1 MLNAELMTKNAEMM
15 TNMEFFFF
23 KDFGT
28 PSRFHYNF
36 LAHLVR
42 MRLVPE
48 DIEAIVGTL
57 RIIAI
62 LLIDFFPV
70 VFHNFK
76 FRSFPP

>member
-1 MLNAELMTKNAEMM
+1 
-15 TNMEFFFF
+15 
-23 KDFGT
+23 
-28 PSRFHYNF
+28 
-36 LAHLVR
+36 

-76 FRSFPP
+76 FRSFSP